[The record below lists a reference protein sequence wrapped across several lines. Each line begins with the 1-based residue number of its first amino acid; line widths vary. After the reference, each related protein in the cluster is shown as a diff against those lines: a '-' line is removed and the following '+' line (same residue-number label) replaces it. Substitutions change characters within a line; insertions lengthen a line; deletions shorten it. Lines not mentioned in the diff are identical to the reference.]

1 MLHSD
6 WDQRLRLYISAI
18 VQGDNH
24 KMLAINNMPDH
35 LHFFVGLNPNQSI
48 SEMMRIVKRDS
59 SKWINDEKLTKHKF
73 QWQEGYGA
81 FSHSRSQLSKV
92 VQYIHNQQEHHN
104 KVSFLDEY
112 KKMLHDFEVE
122 YDERYI
128 FHHPIEG

>member
-1 MLHSD
+1 
-6 WDQRLRLYISAI
+6 
-18 VQGDNH
+18 
-24 KMLAINNMPDH
+24 MPDH